1 VVQDARR
8 RGQELAVH
16 GLIYRLD
23 DGILRH
29 LGRSMTSD
37 AALSAYKESHT
48 TASTPQRAAG

>member
-1 VVQDARR
+1 VVQDAWR
-8 RGQELAVH
+8 RGQKLAVH
-16 GLIYRLD
+16 GLIYRLN